1 MAREEEQIR
10 ENNVYL
16 FVNAA
21 GQQCIQK
28 KEPDLLFPVLGAH
41 QGGGKRIS
49 FFLRNMRILLQLL
62 WSLAAWTHLCT
73 GQAPALADASHCPGL
88 VSISCLAIHHM
99 ICRSKFHFRGD

>member
-1 MAREEEQIR
+1 MAREEEQVR

-49 FFLRNMRILLQLL
+49 FFLRNMRILLQCCGAWQPGHIYALDKLL
-62 WSLAAWTHLCT
+62 PLQTHPTAQAW
-73 GQAPALADASHCPGL
+73 
-88 VSISCLAIHHM
+88 
-99 ICRSKFHFRGD
+99 